1 MTEQEIKSEIK
12 SEVKIENKKYKQ
24 LAENMIPIGSKT
36 LLRYAEAISFLF
48 NVKNLNEV
56 IVVGRGTRDKFD
68 QETKKNSPNYV
79 GKAIDVAE
87 FVTKRILQDKVKI
100 SNIITDSEQFINKF
114 NKQVMVSAIE
124 ITLTKF

>member
-1 MTEQEIKSEIK
+1 MTEQEIKPEIK
-12 SEVKIENKKYKQ
+12 TEVKIETKKYKQ
-24 LAENMIPIGSKT
+24 LAENMIPIGGKP
-36 LLRYAEAISFLF
+36 LLRYAEAIGFLF

-100 SNIITDSEQFINKF
+100 SNIKTDSEQFINKF